1 MPHLSERSTKAYHS
15 SADCLCLK
23 IMLWWNGSAEEML
36 KTNPQLHDEMENAEK
51 AVKDLSSGGIQ
62 DVSTDRASSI
72 RNVVLWVSDMYTQI

>member
-1 MPHLSERSTKAYHS
+1 
-15 SADCLCLK
+15 
-23 IMLWWNGSAEEML
+23 ML